1 MKRQYMTPRFE
12 TVIFQPEAALLGGS
26 IVADTDGLT
35 DKGSITFES
44 GKKGGW
50 NSTDWTSCEE

>member
-1 MKRQYMTPRFE
+1 MKRQYMIPRFE
-12 TVIFQPEAALLGGS
+12 TVTFQPEAALLGGS

-44 GKKGGW
+44 GKKGGV
-50 NSTDWTSCEE
+50 E